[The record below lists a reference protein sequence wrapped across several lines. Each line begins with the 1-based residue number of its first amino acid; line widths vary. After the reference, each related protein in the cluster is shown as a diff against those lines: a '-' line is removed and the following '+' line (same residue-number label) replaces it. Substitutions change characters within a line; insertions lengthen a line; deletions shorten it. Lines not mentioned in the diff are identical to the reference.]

1 MLSRLVRVQLTLF
14 AVITAVALTVMALNY
29 VRIPAQLGVGRI
41 DMTVELDHAGGLY
54 PKSEV
59 TYRGS
64 AVGQVTSVDLR
75 PGGGA
80 VARIQVDED
89 AKIPANAQALVRSAS
104 VIGEQYLNFVPPA
117 DASKEFLADGDV
129 IGVEQTTLPTTTDEV
144 LSSVDDLVRSV
155 PTDQLTTTL
164 DELGT
169 AFGGTGDELGTLIDA
184 ASELVTAA
192 NENLPATV
200 SLIDSVD
207 PVLSTQIEMDAQIRT
222 LAEGLHVVTSE
233 LEAGDAG
240 LRSIITESV
249 PNIEAAR
256 QFAEDLTPVFGDV
269 LSDVAAVGEV
279 ADVYL
284 PAVEHLLIVY
294 PAQETI
300 FKSVLGPGDE
310 FAETPAINLWFKL
323 GFDPPV
329 CTEGFEG
336 ANSFRDVNDATKL
349 PAYAD
354 SYCKVAQDSPL
365 VPRGARNAPCPDS
378 SLRGPRAADCGLVFD
393 QVAVDQQSFL
403 TDAGVS
409 PTPEALKG
417 SDLIAPTG
425 QFFLTDLGAT
435 GAVPQSFADLL
446 TGVLP
451 Q

>member
-1 MLSRLVRVQLTLF
+1 MLSRLVRVQLALF
-14 AVITAVALTVMALNY
+14 AVITVVALTVMALNY
-29 VRIPAQLGVGRI
+29 VRIPAQLGVGRV

-80 VARIQVDED
+80 VARIQVDKE
-89 AKIPANAQALVRSAS
+89 AKIPANSQAQVRSAS

-117 DASKEFLADGDV
+117 DASEKFLADGDV

-155 PTDQLTTTL
+155 PTDDLTTTL
-164 DELGT
+164 EELGT
-169 AFGGTGDELGTLIDA
+169 AFGGTGDDLGTLIDSA
-184 ASELVTAA
+184 AELVTAA
-192 NENLPATV
+192 NQNLPATV

-207 PVLSTQIEMDAQIRT
+207 PVLSTQIEMDAQIRA
-222 LAEGLHVVTSE
+222 LAQGLDVVSSE
-233 LEAGDAG
+233 LQAGDAG

-249 PNIEAAR
+249 PNVNAAR

-310 FAETPAINLWFKL
+310 LAETPAINLWFKL

-329 CTEGFEG
+329 CSEGFEG
-336 ANSFRDVNDATKL
+336 ANKFQDVNDPTKR

-378 SLRGPRAADCGLVFD
+378 DLRGPRAEDCGLVFD
-393 QVAVDQQSFL
+393 QVAVDQRTLL
-403 TDAGVS
+403 TSSGVTA
-409 PTPEALKG
+409 TPEALDA
-417 SDLIAPTG
+417 SALLAPSG
-425 QFFLTDLGAT
+425 QFFLTDAAMGA
-435 GAVPQSFADLL
+435 AVPGSFEDLL

-451 Q
+451 